1 MRLIL
6 DECVDIRLL
15 AMLIAA
21 GHDVVAVAL
30 LGRFVMKDT
39 DVLAAATSDGRTVV
53 STDRDFARSVFWRRP
68 YHAGFLLLGLS
79 ILDPADQAAEVDR
92 VVRTHENLEGAVI
105 AILDDG
111 VRISQ
116 GRQPV
121 APVSRAPTTPGT
133 PSAPSETTRKKHV
146 RRRR

>member
-1 MRLIL
+1 VRLIL

-15 AMLIAA
+15 ALLIAA

-30 LGRFVMKDT
+30 FGRFVMKDT
-39 DVLAAATSDGRTVV
+39 DVLAAATADKRAVV

-68 YHAGFLLLGLS
+68 HHAGFILLGLS
-79 ILDPADQAAEVDR
+79 NLDTAYQAAEVDR
-92 VVRTHENLEGAVI
+92 VVRAHEDLDGAVV

-116 GRQPV
+116 GRP
-121 APVSRAPTTPGT
+121 PAPTARREP
-133 PSAPSETTRKKHV
+133 AATRKKYV